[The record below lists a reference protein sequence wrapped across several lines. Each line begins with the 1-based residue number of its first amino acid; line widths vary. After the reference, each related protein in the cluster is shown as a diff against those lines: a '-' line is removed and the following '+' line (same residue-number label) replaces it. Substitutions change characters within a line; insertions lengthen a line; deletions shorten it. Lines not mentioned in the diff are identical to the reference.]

1 MKPVWIKYYG
11 VIPMTKWGYLVA
23 LGVAAFV
30 AVVFLIVVGAAGY
43 LPPISTIWQSDPKVK
58 GPGLG
63 PWLYNHLYHITLFCI
78 LAQGIDTYMVL
89 RRFAQKE
96 AEQRAHLSAPP
107 PKEEEL
113 PYD

>member
-43 LPPISTIWQSDPKVK
+43 LPPVSTIWQSDPAVNR
-58 GPGLG
+58 PGFR
-63 PWLYNHLYHITLFCI
+63 PWLYNHMYHIILLCI
-78 LAQGIDTYMVL
+78 VAQGIDTYMVL

-96 AEQRAHLSAPP
+96 AEQRAQRSALPV
-107 PKEEEL
+107 EEREL